1 MEKRQELYAGKA
13 KSVYTTDDPDLLV
26 LQFRDDTSAFDGK
39 KKEALARK
47 GMVNNIFNA
56 FIMERLEEGGIPTH
70 FEKQLSDNES
80 LVKKMQMI
88 PVECVVRNIAAGGL
102 VKRLGVEE
110 GIALNL
116 RAVLEERREGRP
128 DDQ

>member
-26 LQFRDDTSAFDGK
+26 LHFRDDTSAFDGK

-56 FIMERLEEGGIPTH
+56 
-70 FEKQLSDNES
+70 
-80 LVKKMQMI
+80 
-88 PVECVVRNIAAGGL
+88 
-102 VKRLGVEE
+102 
-110 GIALNL
+110 
-116 RAVLEERREGRP
+116 
-128 DDQ
+128 